1 MWFMLPQ
8 WNLKRTPVVV
18 MLIITLNHG
27 TSGQAMKQQLL
38 EEIFFTL
45 VILEAYASSE
55 PLSLIAAVLLLL
67 VDNYALL

>member
-1 MWFMLPQ
+1 
-8 WNLKRTPVVV
+8 
-18 MLIITLNHG
+18 MLIIIFNHG